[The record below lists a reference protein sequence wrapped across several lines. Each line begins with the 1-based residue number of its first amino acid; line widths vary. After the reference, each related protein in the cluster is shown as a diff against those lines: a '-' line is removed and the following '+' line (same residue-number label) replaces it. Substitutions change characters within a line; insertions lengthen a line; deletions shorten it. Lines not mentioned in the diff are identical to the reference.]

1 MITHTVKKRS
11 QHPRDVSLK
20 SWAKEGLC
28 GNKDVGVIL
37 KETSKTLSVKSQILE
52 EYII

>member
-1 MITHTVKKRS
+1 MSSSINIYK
-11 QHPRDVSLK
+11 
-20 SWAKEGLC
+20 AKEGLC

-37 KETSKTLSVKSQILE
+37 KEMGKTLSVKSQILE